1 MHIKLFDQ
9 LKNTDR
15 ANEQTHFPHQ
25 MLKCGFSNI
34 LIEPSLVQ
42 SNKHSKHKYEIN
54 NVIKENQYVLIQ
66 FELQQAKCISSQK
79 SRQAV

>member
-1 MHIKLFDQ
+1 MYIKFFDQ
-9 LKNTDR
+9 LKNSDR

-25 MLKCGFSNI
+25 MLKCWISNI
-34 LIEPSLVQ
+34 LIKPSSVQ

-54 NVIKENQYVLIQ
+54 NLIKENQYVLIQ
-66 FELQQAKCISSQK
+66 FELQQAKCITNQK